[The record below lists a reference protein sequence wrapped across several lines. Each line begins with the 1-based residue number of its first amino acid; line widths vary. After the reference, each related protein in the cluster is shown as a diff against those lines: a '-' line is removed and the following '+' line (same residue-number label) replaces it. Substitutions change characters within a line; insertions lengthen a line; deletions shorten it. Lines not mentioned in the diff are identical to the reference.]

1 MRRASG
7 FDGWRVV
14 AAAFIVAVFG
24 WGVGFYGPPVYLE
37 AVRQLGAGRSPSSRA
52 P

>member
-1 MRRASG
+1 MNAASQ
-7 FDGWRVV
+7 FYGWRVV

-37 AVRQLGAGRSPSSRA
+37 VVRRLMVGRSP
-52 P
+52 